1 MKTPKVLNAVDFAE
15 ALSNAARRYRY
26 EFPNHD
32 GATGAKGTDEY
43 AYFDFI
49 VFDGL
54 KRFTYKVTVTRTEEI
69 ENE

>member
-15 ALSNAARRYRY
+15 ALSESTLRD
-26 EFPNHD
+26 EFPAHD
-32 GATGAKGTDEY
+32 GAVGAKGTDEY
-43 AYFDFI
+43 AHFDFV

-54 KRFTYKVTVTRTEEI
+54 KKFTYKVTVTRTEEI